1 MKLYLL
7 NALITPFEPE
17 NEDDV
22 GVFVVKKISL
32 QDYNAILRQAI
43 DQKMDIVPA
52 IGHQGT
58 VEFLS
63 FILDENLKSH
73 IKYNRNR
80 VFLDEGDIGLVFRLK
95 SRGDSLRELGFDQ
108 IRAAHEKGAVEWLLL
123 SRVYAPETI
132 MDPSSF
138 FGKGE

>member
-22 GVFVVKKISL
+22 GVFVIKKISL
-32 QDYNAILRQAI
+32 EDYSTVLRQAI
-43 DQKMDIVPA
+43 DQKMEIIPA
-52 IGHQGT
+52 IGHQST

-63 FILDENLKSH
+63 SVLDDDLKHH
-73 IKYNRNR
+73 IKYNRGL
-80 VFLDEGDIGLVFRLK
+80 VFLNEGDLGLVFRLA
-95 SRGDSLRELGFDQ
+95 SRGDSLRELDFDY
-108 IRAAHEKGAVEWLLL
+108 IKKAHEKGSVEWLLL

-132 MDPSSF
+132 MGPSRF
-138 FGKGE
+138 FTKGE